1 MTHSC
6 IANTAC
12 RAAVIEDG
20 ARRPAY
26 TEQPDSLCDGCAD
39 GYGDDIRRL
48 PRDYALLR
56 ATLGERRRA
65 DGAPVH
71 STPSPVVLIDSTS
84 DRLMTEIVE
93 WARFAADRVSDALNT
108 DLPDGA
114 RKLASLRLD
123 GTLSPPEAG
132 SLADRQHEL
141 TKPPEH
147 QRLAAYLAIVEPHID
162 LLATLPVEEVKVWAQ
177 PKRCDRHA
185 EQVAT
190 ATRMLELARDARI
203 RAEITEATDALQ
215 AAYTAAGACDDCC
228 GWDPHPKHGQARQ
241 EMHVSGLDVLQRL
254 ARQHHLTRQ
263 HLGQTK
269 LRYRYA
275 MPCPNCGA
283 SIGRDDGA
291 TIATCENDEC
301 TPKGPSSWTEREYQ
315 LLAGMVGDEERL
327 KTTTKW
333 LLAEAYARLDMVNG
347 VLSKL
352 VGDSIMDMA
361 GAGTIILQS
370 LTAVMDGHESADKR
384 KIATDKDTTALR
396 QLDQD
401 AWAWKREPRYEKPK
415 RKVRKK
421 TEEKPEQRIAQSS
434 RSTITDTIDA
444 QPGRNENHCPECKLV
459 HAGECA

>member
-48 PRDYALLR
+48 SRDYALLR

-71 STPSPVVLIDSTS
+71 STPAPAVLIDSTS

-108 DLPDGA
+108 DTPDGD
-114 RKLASLRLD
+114 RKLAQIRLD
-123 GTLSPPEAG
+123 GALSPPEPG
-132 SLADRQHEL
+132 SLADRQHE
-141 TKPPEH
+141 TSHAPEH
-147 QRLAAYLAIVEPHID
+147 QHLTAYLAIVEPHVD
-162 LLATLPVEEVKVWAQ
+162 LLATLPVEEVQIWSQ
-177 PKRCDRHA
+177 PKRCDLHA
-185 EQVAT
+185 EQVAK
-190 ATRMLELARDARI
+190 AHRLLELAREARI
-203 RAEITEATDALQ
+203 HDEITEATNGLQ
-215 AAYTAAGACDDCC
+215 AAYAAAGACNECC
-228 GWDPHPKHGQARQ
+228 GWTADGRSQARQ
-241 EMHVSGLDVLQRL
+241 DADMSGLDVLQRL

-269 LRYRYA
+269 VRYRLS

-283 SIGRDDGA
+283 LIGRDDG
-291 TIATCENDEC
+291 TSIATCENPEC
-301 TPKGPSSWTEREYQ
+301 TPKGPSSWTEGEYK
-315 LLAGMVGDEERL
+315 LLAGMVIDEERTRL
-327 KTTTKW
+327 TMKW
-333 LLAEAYARLDMVNG
+333 LLAEAYARLDQVAD
-347 VLSKL
+347 L
-352 VGDSIMDMA
+352 VATLTSDAIIDQA
-361 GAGTIILQS
+361 GAGTIILDA
-370 LTAVMDGHESADKR
+370 LRERIDGHADAEHR
-384 KIATDKDTTALR
+384 KIATDTDTTTLR
-396 QLDQD
+396 QIDED

-415 RKVRKK
+415 PKRRK
-421 TEEKPEQRIAQSS
+421 TKPIKSDERVAASS
-434 RSTITDTIDA
+434 RSTVTDTIVE
-444 QPGRNENHCPECKLV
+444 PPHRNEKYCEPCKLI